1 VFTSSLVLM
10 SLPPRPTSLEPA
22 VASSITTMVLTQ
34 GHVVDAASYSTAAL
48 APYAAYQKHKLQGL
62 GGMRGQQNSLRQ
74 NVNELQQEN
83 NNLAAS
89 VDKLEEQV
97 TK

>member
-1 VFTSSLVLM
+1 LT
-10 SLPPRPTSLEPA
+10 PTPYFPNFLEPA
-22 VASSITTMVLTQ
+22 VASSVTTMALTQ

-83 NNLAAS
+83 NHLAAS
-89 VDKLEEQV
+89 VDQLEVQV